1 MLERMRETE
10 RGRARACVS
19 RDRKTAGKREYKF
32 VRKRKV
38 LEWTFWRVFF
48 KEGE

>member
-10 RGRARACVS
+10 RACVS